1 MAADKLQVLRQA
13 QELFDVFILPKDL
26 RVFSKDKRDAF
37 LANYDIEED
46 RALLEAEEN
55 DQEEDKTNLSKN
67 QGENVNDK
75 NQSDD
80 KDSNNELPVITQ

>member
-13 QELFDVFILPKDL
+13 QELFDVFIMPKDL
-26 RVFSKDKRDAF
+26 RVFSKEKRDAF

-55 DQEEDKTNLSKN
+55 D
-67 QGENVNDK
+67 
-75 NQSDD
+75 
-80 KDSNNELPVITQ
+80 

>member
-26 RVFSKDKRDAF
+26 RVFSKEKRDAF

-55 DQEEDKTNLSKN
+55 DQEEDKTNISKN
-67 QGENVNDK
+67 QGENMNDK
-75 NQSDD
+75 N
-80 KDSNNELPVITQ
+80 

>member
-26 RVFSKDKRDAF
+26 RVFSKEKRDAF

-46 RALLEAEEN
+46 RTLLEAEEN
-55 DQEEDKTNLSKN
+55 D
-67 QGENVNDK
+67 
-75 NQSDD
+75 
-80 KDSNNELPVITQ
+80 

>member
-37 LANYDIEED
+37 LANYDIEQD
-46 RALLEAEEN
+46 RVLLEAEEN
-55 DQEEDKTNLSKN
+55 DQEDDKTHLSKN

-75 NQSDD
+75 N
-80 KDSNNELPVITQ
+80 

>member
-26 RVFSKDKRDAF
+26 RVFSKDKRDAL

-55 DQEEDKTNLSKN
+55 D
-67 QGENVNDK
+67 
-75 NQSDD
+75 
-80 KDSNNELPVITQ
+80 

>member
-1 MAADKLQVLRQA
+1 MGPFINEIFKPIMAADKLQVLRQA

-26 RVFSKDKRDAF
+26 RVFSKEKRDAF

-55 DQEEDKTNLSKN
+55 D
-67 QGENVNDK
+67 
-75 NQSDD
+75 
-80 KDSNNELPVITQ
+80 